1 MRNVVKLRR
10 IVDGAEETGQ
20 IIEKRIVAATDI
32 NFERVPIRRIDR
44 IDLIGVDDFDK
55 APARKPDEIN
65 LRSAI
70 FIDSHPDFRRLE
82 ARIPGLDR
90 LEILEHYFEAV
101 IIFELRRNPRA
112 RTD

>member
-20 IIEKRIVAATDI
+20 IIEKRIVTATDI

-44 IDLIGVDDFDK
+44 SDLIGVDDFYK
-55 APARKPDEIN
+55 AAAGKTDEIN

-70 FIDSHPDFRRLE
+70 FIDSHTDFLRLE
-82 ARIPGLDR
+82 ACIPGLDR
-90 LEILEHYFEAV
+90 LEILYYYLEAV
-101 IIFELRRNPRA
+101 ILFDA
-112 RTD
+112 